1 VTPVPRIHLTFAC
14 GDYDRTRAIEDGS
27 VQVDGVDLTYLRLPV
42 EETFFRM
49 LRHREFDVA
58 EMSLSTYVATLNAL
72 EDGKEPPFVALPVYT
87 SRMFRHGGIFVNTAA
102 GIGKPAELRGKVIG
116 SPEYQL
122 TACVW
127 IRGILADEYDV
138 PLASVR
144 YVTGGQ
150 ETPGRVEKGAV
161 DVPFDV
167 RPIGPGQ
174 TLSAMLAAGE
184 IDAVYSPRIPSSFVR
199 GDGRVA
205 RLFPDTVAAEK
216 AYYASTGIFPIMHV
230 VVLRREVYQRH
241 RWVAQS
247 LTKALTEA
255 KQQAYARIYDASA
268 LRFMEPWL
276 NQHLEDA
283 RQLLGEDYWSY
294 GLGEANRNVLA
305 TFLRYHH
312 EQGLSRTLRTPE
324 QLFAPEALEAF
335 VI

>member
-1 VTPVPRIHLTFAC
+1 MHLTFAC
-14 GDYDRTRAIEDGS
+14 GDYDRTRAVEDGS
-27 VQVDGVDLTYLRLPV
+27 VRVDGVDLTYLRLPV

-72 EDGKEPPFVALPVYT
+72 ENGQEPPFVALPVYT
-87 SRMFRHGGIFVNTAA
+87 SRMFRHGGIFVSTAA
-102 GIGKPAELRGKVIG
+102 GIDKPADLRGKVIG
-116 SPEYQL
+116 TPEYQL

-127 IRGILADEYDV
+127 IRGILADQYDV
-138 PLASVR
+138 PLDTVR
-144 YVTGGQ
+144 YVTGGL
-150 ETPGRVEKGAV
+150 ETPGRIEKGAV

-167 RPIGPGQ
+167 RAIGSGQ
-174 TLSAMLAAGE
+174 TLSALLRAGE
-184 IDAVYSPRIPSSFVR
+184 IDALQSPRIPSSFVR
-199 GDGRVA
+199 GDGRVV

-230 VVLRREVYQRH
+230 VVLRREVYQRY
-241 RWVAQS
+241 RWIAQS

-255 KQQAYARIYDASA
+255 KKQAWDRIYDASA

-294 GLGEANRNVLA
+294 GLGEADHKVLA

-312 EQGLSRTLRTPE
+312 EQGLSRSLRTPE
-324 QLFAPEALEAF
+324 QLFAPEALEEF

>member
-1 VTPVPRIHLTFAC
+1 MPRVHLTFAC

-49 LRHREFDVA
+49 LRHHEFDVA

-72 EDGKEPPFVALPVYT
+72 EDGHQPPFVALPVYT
-87 SRMFRHGGIFVNTAA
+87 SRMFRHGGIFINTAA
-102 GIGKPAELRGKVIG
+102 DIGKPADLRGKVIG

-127 IRGILADEYDV
+127 IRGILADEHGV
-138 PLASVR
+138 PVGSAR

-150 ETPGRVEKGAV
+150 EAPGRVEKGAV

-167 RPIGPGQ
+167 RPIGPRQ

-184 IDAVYSPRIPSSFVR
+184 VSALYSPRIPSSFVA

-205 RLFPDTVAAEK
+205 RLFPDPVAAEK

-230 VVLRREVYQRH
+230 VVLRQEVYQRH

-247 LTKALTEA
+247 LAKALTEA
-255 KQQAYARIYDASA
+255 KKRAYARIYDTSA

-283 RQLLGEDYWSY
+283 RRLLGEDYWSY
-294 GLGEANRNVLA
+294 GLGPADRSVLA
-305 TFLRYHH
+305 TFLRYHY
-312 EQGLSRTLRTPE
+312 EQGLSRALRTPE